1 MKYTFHIVDVFSS
14 TPFGGNQLA
23 VVPDASSIS
32 TEGMQKIAREFNFG
46 ETTFVLPKKDP
57 ANTCRVR
64 IFTPRAEL
72 DFAGAP
78 SVGTACA
85 LVMKQHVRLSDPVQL
100 ILEEN
105 VGPVTVDVAQRNG
118 GFHGTLTLSGK
129 IEAPTGAP
137 SPTELAAVL
146 SVEPAA
152 VSQVFFAGVGVP
164 LCFAQLNSNEAVDR
178 AVINRA
184 AWAATLSRA
193 WSPHIFFF
201 AGNLR
206 DGGKLYARMWG
217 PALGVEE
224 DPATGS
230 ACAALVGA
238 MASKHDFGGTA
249 YRLSIQQGVLM
260 GRRSGI
266 EAEARKSGG
275 VVTSVSVGGAT
286 AYTWVRVC
294 RTRMTRN
301 KPCKYVTITWAATS
315 TTRARASRTHVV
327 PRKMRASDK
336 TLTFLATNPAES
348 ITVATDSVELLHG
361 WPELSQVLIRPAAKP
376 DREMFIPT

>member
-23 VVPDASSIS
+23 VLPEAAGIS
-32 TEGMQKIAREFNFG
+32 TDGMQKIAREFNFG
-46 ETTFVLPKKDP
+46 ETTFVLPKNDP

-64 IFTPRAEL
+64 IFTPRTEL

-85 LVMKQHVRLSDPVQL
+85 FVMKQHVRLSDPMRL

-105 VGPVTVDVAQRNG
+105 VGPVIVDVSPRNG
-118 GFHGTLTLSGK
+118 GFHGALTLSGK

-137 SPTELAAVL
+137 SPTDLAAVL
-146 SVEPAA
+146 SIEPAE

-164 LCFAQLNSNEAVDR
+164 LCFAQLKSNEAVDR
-178 AVINRA
+178 AAINRS

-201 AGNLR
+201 AGNLQ
-206 DGGKLYARMWG
+206 DGAKLYARMWA

-224 DPATGS
+224 DAATGS

-238 MASKHDFGGTA
+238 MASKPDFGGTD
-249 YRLSIQQGVLM
+249 YRLSIQQGVSM
-260 GRRSGI
+260 GRRSEI
-266 EAEARKSGG
+266 EAEACKSGG

-286 AYTWVRVC
+286 AY
-294 RTRMTRN
+294 
-301 KPCKYVTITWAATS
+301 I
-315 TTRARASRTHVV
+315 ASGEIEV
-327 PRKMRASDK
+327 PPSA
-336 TLTFLATNPAES
+336 LE
-348 ITVATDSVELLHG
+348 IYE
-361 WPELSQVLIRPAAKP
+361 
-376 DREMFIPT
+376 